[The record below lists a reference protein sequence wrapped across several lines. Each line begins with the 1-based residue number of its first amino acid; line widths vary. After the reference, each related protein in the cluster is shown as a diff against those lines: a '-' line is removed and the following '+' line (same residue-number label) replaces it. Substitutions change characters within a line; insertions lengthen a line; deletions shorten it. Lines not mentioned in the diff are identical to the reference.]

1 MSGIQNG
8 KKGASNAV
16 MHPWNFLAFKF
27 SEFLFVCLHLQHL
40 HSQSVPMHIVT
51 VNLLQIKVKNT
62 LFRPIIWTATSTY
75 TLYIVLFVITS
86 FVTFH

>member
-40 HSQSVPMHIVT
+40 NSQSVPMHIVT
-51 VNLLQIKVKNT
+51 VNLLPIKVKNT
-62 LFRPIIWTATSTY
+62 VCLDL
-75 TLYIVLFVITS
+75 LYGLLPQLIHYIFYFL
-86 FVTFH
+86 